1 MKNLIQL
8 YQKYLPFHQKYFGL
22 VFRISLM
29 IILIVL
35 YYELSGNFYSCG
47 YSFGNSAKESG
58 EKFYCIFKESLLD
71 LELLFIFLAVSY
83 VLFWFAKKDK

>member
-35 YYELSGNFYSCG
+35 YYDISDHFGLCSYSGRFV
-47 YSFGNSAKESG
+47 KESG
-58 EKFYCIFKESLLD
+58 DKFYCFLWESLRD
-71 LELLFIFLAVSY
+71 LEPLVIFLSASY